1 MLAVLA
7 KTARLALV
15 VTLVAAFSIPQ
26 DVLAQS
32 HVVSP
37 NELRQQAV
45 AAAQNRQQKIER
57 IQQFFASA
65 TAQKAL
71 KGANIDC
78 GKVQKAIP
86 QLSDSELATI
96 AAKTDK
102 AQQDFAAGALN
113 NQQITYILIALATA
127 VIVIL
132 LVKA

>member
-7 KTARLALV
+7 KTAKLAIV
-15 VTLVAAFSIPQ
+15 VTLLAAFLIPP
-26 DVLAQS
+26 DVLAQN
-32 HVVSP
+32 HLVSP
-37 NELRQQAV
+37 NELQQQA
-45 AAAQNRQQKIER
+45 AAASHERQSRIER
-57 IQQFFASA
+57 VQQFFGSA

-71 KGANIDC
+71 KGANIDQAEV
-78 GKVQKAIP
+78 KKAVS
-86 QLSDSELATI
+86 QLSNDELAQL

-102 AQQDFAAGALN
+102 AQQDFAAGALS

>member
-15 VTLVAAFSIPQ
+15 VTLVAAFSVPQ

-37 NELRQQAV
+37 NELQQQAV
-45 AAAQNRQQKIER
+45 AAAQDRQEKIER
-57 IQQFFASA
+57 VQQFFASE
-65 TAQKAL
+65 TAKKAL
-71 KGANIDC
+71 KSADIDY
-78 GKVQKAIP
+78 GKIQKAIP
-86 QLSDSELATI
+86 QLSDDELATI

-102 AQQDFAAGALN
+102 AQQDFAAGALT